1 MANTLFTQSQNG
13 QNRAYTGS
21 QYDNAMKYCND
32 RGITPKQAVM
42 QICEQR
48 GIPIQQLMGML
59 PR

>member
-13 QNRAYTGS
+13 QNGAFNGS
-21 QYDNAMKYCND
+21 QYNNAMKYCNE

-48 GIPIQQLMGML
+48 GIPIQQLMGMFN
-59 PR
+59 R